1 MADPV
6 AAAEAP
12 GPGGARGTPSVL
24 ERARSLEQQQGAGA
38 CAASTP
44 GAPWWEAPL
53 APRGSPDNN

>member
-12 GPGGARGTPSVL
+12 APGASRGTPSVL

-44 GAPWWEAPL
+44 GAPWGEAPL
-53 APRGSPDNN
+53 APRGSPTTN

>member
-12 GPGGARGTPSVL
+12 APGASRGTPSVL

-44 GAPWWEAPL
+44 GAP
-53 APRGSPDNN
+53 